1 MSTEQVL
8 VALGSV
14 TALLALWAAIF
25 ATRADMAA
33 RRASAEAKRRWEDST
48 RPTPH
53 FTFTSTPS
61 PGQPIELDVE
71 NLGGAMVAG
80 AVIVQHGDDL
90 FASELSL
97 PEKAPARRIV
107 LPPVLKAW
115 QRSGQPRCLLLAGRD
130 VSGRT
135 WDFVEDTKL
144 IKDPRRWLA
153 GQLRELR
160 LQGVVDF
167 PGLTGG
173 KP

>member
-1 MSTEQVL
+1 MATEQALVL
-8 VALGSV
+8 FGAL

-25 ATRADMAA
+25 ATRADIAA
-33 RRASAEAKRRWEDST
+33 RGARADARQRWEDST

-53 FTFTSTPS
+53 FTFTSAPA

-71 NLGGAMVAG
+71 NLGGALVSG

-90 FASELSL
+90 YAGELTL

-135 WDFVEDTKL
+135 WDFADGVKL
-144 IKDPRRWLA
+144 IKDPRRWVA
-153 GQLRELR
+153 SELRELR

-167 PGLTGG
+167 PGLVGV